1 MDRNKTACIGNYG
14 RSIVVNRICTTCQKK
29 QFGGG
34 VHDPYLEQ
42 WFCGR
47 DCHMTRLEEV
57 IVEPDPISTNCQ
69 VPDPIHEQP
78 PTTLG
83 TEHAFPLSA
92 DSGAT
97 DPPESP
103 QTDKPTTESKPVKK
117 RSRRKKKT
125 TEE

>member
-1 MDRNKTACIGNYG
+1 MT
-14 RSIVVNRICTTCQKK
+14 SICTTCQKK

-69 VPDPIHEQP
+69 VPDPIHEQS

-83 TEHAFPLSA
+83 TEHAFPPSA

-103 QTDKPTTESKPVKK
+103 QTDTPTPENKVEPPPKAPRKRKK
-117 RSRRKKKT
+117 RTPKPKA
-125 TEE
+125 